1 MLLDIAANY
10 HRIKFKGILMNQTW
24 ENCKKLNFGPNCD
37 PFGFNLP
44 KLRKWQK
51 FYFPNLDSK
60 HFVQEF
66 YLYYVLDIAACNFR
80 ENQWSKL
87 KKMVKNLIVGPDLGP
102 VSPIFGLQKVL
113 FKNLAS
119 SVSRYHGQLS
129 CTISEKAN
137 DPFLRK
143 LSGRR
148 TEGQTERRTRM
159 IP

>member
-1 MLLDIAANY
+1 MLYVISGKTNGE
-10 HRIKFKGILMNQTW
+10 K
-24 ENCKKLNFGPNCD
+24 P
-37 PFGFNLP
+37 
-44 KLRKWQK
+44 
-51 FYFPNLDSK
+51 
-60 HFVQEF
+60 HF
-66 YLYYVLDIAACNFR
+66 R
-80 ENQWSKL
+80 
-87 KKMVKNLIVGPDLGP
+87 PDLGP

-129 CTISEKAN
+129 CTIPEKAN